1 VSGITVFFGV
11 FGHRWYRRFTI
22 VDVDM
27 GAAQIPCR
35 WCVGDGHPASVGCRA
50 CKGTGRMW
58 ISV

>member
-1 VSGITVFFGV
+1 MAGITVFFGV
-11 FGHRWYRRFTI
+11 FGHRWYRRFWM
-22 VDVDM
+22 VDEGI

-35 WCVGDGHPASVGCRA
+35 WCVGSGQAPGCRA